1 MNVVVIGSGGREHAL
16 TYKISESPSLSNLY
30 IIPGNPGTAK
40 CGTNINLSIND
51 FPSIGNFCKE
61 KEIDLVV
68 VGPEAPLVA
77 GLSDYLRDKGI
88 AVFGPSSSAAR
99 IESEKSF
106 AKKIMVENGVPT
118 AQFREFNSDEYEE
131 AKKYLQA
138 TTYPCILKAD
148 GLAAGKGVLIC
159 EDKNSA
165 LNGLDELLL
174 QKKFGSAGD
183 KIIVEE
189 FLTGEE
195 ASIFAVTDGED
206 FICLPS
212 SQDHKRIGEN
222 DTGLNTGG
230 MGAYS
235 PAPVVTDEV
244 LEEIKTKIIQPVLK
258 AMRKSGNKFVGCL
271 YAGLIITNKGPK
283 VIEFNCRFGDPETQA
298 VLPLLDGDFL
308 RFLSSAATDNLDKD
322 AVVYNGGCSICVVA
336 SSKGYPGEYKKGF
349 EIKGLNNITDPS
361 IIVYH
366 AGTKQD
372 GDKIVTNGGRILSVT
387 AFSLNKDF
395 ESVKNIVYQNFSKIN
410 FEGMYYRRDIA
421 WRVLK
426 K

>member
-16 TYKISESPSLSNLY
+16 AYKISESPILSNLY

-51 FPSIGNFCKE
+51 FTSIGIFCKN
-61 KEIDLVV
+61 KEIDFAV
-68 VGPEAPLVA
+68 VGSEAPLVA

-88 AVFGPSSSAAR
+88 KVFGPSSSAAR

-118 AQFREFNSDEYEE
+118 AQYREFTSNKYGG
-131 AKKYLQA
+131 AKKYLQE
-138 TTYPCILKAD
+138 TTYPCVLKAD

-159 EDKNSA
+159 EDLQTA
-165 LNGLDELLL
+165 LKGLDDLFL
-174 QKKFGSAGD
+174 QKKYGSACD

-195 ASIFAVTDGED
+195 ASIFAITDGEN

-235 PAPVVTDEV
+235 PAPVVTDEI
-244 LEEIKTKIIQPVLK
+244 LEEIKTKIIRPVL
-258 AMRKSGNKFVGCL
+258 AVMRESGNKFVGCL
-271 YAGLIITNKGPK
+271 YAGLMITNEGPK
-283 VIEFNCRFGDPETQA
+283 AIEFNCRFGDPETQA
-298 VLPLLDGDFL
+298 VLPLLNGDFL
-308 RFLSSAATDNLDKD
+308 KLLYSAANGNLDKE
-322 AVVYNGGCSICVVA
+322 AVTYNGGCSICVVA
-336 SSKGYPGEYKKGF
+336 SSKGYPEEYKKGF

-372 GDKIVTNGGRILSVT
+372 EGKIITNGGRVLGVT
-387 AFSLNKDF
+387 AFSLNKDYQ
-395 ESVKNIVYQNFSKIN
+395 SVKSIVYQNLSKIS

-421 WRVLK
+421 HRVLK

>member
-1 MNVVVIGSGGREHAL
+1 MNVVIIGSGGREHAL
-16 TYKISESPSLSNLY
+16 AYKISKSPTLSNLY

-51 FPSIGNFCKE
+51 FMSIGKFCKE

-77 GLSDYLRDKGI
+77 GLSDYLRDKGVV
-88 AVFGPSSSAAR
+88 VFGPSSFAAR

-106 AKKIMVENGVPT
+106 AKKIMIENGVPT
-118 AQFREFNSDEYEE
+118 AQYREFTSDEYED
-131 AKKYLQA
+131 AKKYLLG
-138 TTYPCILKAD
+138 TTYPCVLKAD

-159 EDKNSA
+159 ENENSA
-165 LNGLDELLL
+165 INGLDELLL

-183 KIIVEE
+183 KIIIEE

-195 ASIFAVTDGED
+195 TSIFAITDGED

-235 PAPVVTDEV
+235 PAPVVTDKV
-244 LEEIKTKIIQPVLK
+244 LEEIKSKIIQPVLT
-258 AMRKSGNKFVGCL
+258 AMSESGNKFVGCL
-271 YAGLIITNKGPK
+271 YAGLIITNEGPK

-298 VLPLLDGDFL
+298 VLPLLNGDFL
-308 RFLSSAATDNLDKD
+308 ELLHSAAAGNLDKD
-322 AVVYNGGCSICVVA
+322 AVAYNGGCSICVVA
-336 SSKGYPGEYKKGF
+336 SSKGYPEEYQKEF

-361 IIVYH
+361 VIVYH

-372 GDKIVTNGGRILSVT
+372 GDKIVTNGGRVLGVT

-410 FEGMYYRRDIA
+410 FEGMYYRSDIA

>member
-16 TYKISESPSLSNLY
+16 AYKISESPILSNLY

-51 FPSIGNFCKE
+51 FTSIGIFCKN
-61 KEIDLVV
+61 KEIDFAV
-68 VGPEAPLVA
+68 VGSEAPLVA
-77 GLSDYLRDKGI
+77 GLSDYLRDKGVK
-88 AVFGPSSSAAR
+88 VFGPSSSAAR

-106 AKKIMVENGVPT
+106 AKKIMVENGIPT
-118 AQFREFNSDEYEE
+118 AQYREFTSNKYGE
-131 AKKYLQA
+131 AKKYLQE
-138 TTYPCILKAD
+138 TTYPCVLKAD

-159 EDKNSA
+159 EKIKTA
-165 LNGLDELLL
+165 LKGLNELFL
-174 QKKFGSAGD
+174 QKKYGSAGD
-183 KIIVEE
+183 KIIIEE

-195 ASIFAVTDGED
+195 SSIFAITDGED

-235 PAPVVTDEV
+235 PAPVVTDEI
-244 LEEIKTKIIQPVLK
+244 LEEIKTKIIRPVL
-258 AMRKSGNKFVGCL
+258 AVMRESGNKFVGCL
-271 YAGLIITNKGPK
+271 YAGLMITNEGPK
-283 VIEFNCRFGDPETQA
+283 AIEFNCRFGDPETQA
-298 VLPLLDGDFL
+298 VLPLLNGDFL
-308 RFLSSAATDNLDKD
+308 KLLYSAANGNLDKE
-322 AVVYNGGCSICVVA
+322 AVTYNGGCSICVVA
-336 SSKGYPGEYKKGF
+336 SSKGYPEEYKKGF

-366 AGTKQD
+366 AGIKQD
-372 GDKIVTNGGRILSVT
+372 GGKIITNGGRVLGVT
-387 AFSLNKDF
+387 AFSLNKDYQ
-395 ESVKNIVYQNFSKIN
+395 SVKSIVYQNLSKIS

-421 WRVLK
+421 HRVLK

>member
-244 LEEIKTKIIQPVLK
+244 LEEIKSKIIQPVLT
-258 AMRKSGNKFVGCL
+258 AMRESGKKFVGCL
-271 YAGLIITNKGPK
+271 YAGLMITNEGPK

-387 AFSLNKDF
+387 AFSLNKNF

>member
-16 TYKISESPSLSNLY
+16 AYKISESPTLSNLY

-51 FPSIGNFCKE
+51 FTSIGNFCKN
-61 KEIDLVV
+61 KEIDFAV
-68 VGPEAPLVA
+68 VGSEAPLVA

-88 AVFGPSSSAAR
+88 KVFGPSSLAAR

-118 AQFREFNSDEYEE
+118 AQYREFTSNKYGE
-131 AKKYLQA
+131 AKKYLQE
-138 TTYPCILKAD
+138 TTYPCVLKAD

-159 EDKNSA
+159 EDLQTA
-165 LNGLDELLL
+165 LKGLDDLFL
-174 QKKFGSAGD
+174 QKKYGSACD

-195 ASIFAVTDGED
+195 ASIFAITDGEN

-235 PAPVVTDEV
+235 PAPVVTDEI
-244 LEEIKTKIIQPVLK
+244 LEEIKTKIIRPVL
-258 AMRKSGNKFVGCL
+258 AVMRESGNKFVGCL
-271 YAGLIITNKGPK
+271 YAGLMITNEGPK
-283 VIEFNCRFGDPETQA
+283 AIEFNCRFGDPETQA
-298 VLPLLDGDFL
+298 VLPLLNGDFL
-308 RFLSSAATDNLDKD
+308 KLLYSAANGNLDKE
-322 AVVYNGGCSICVVA
+322 AVTYNGGCSICVVA
-336 SSKGYPGEYKKGF
+336 SSKGYPEEYKKGF

-366 AGTKQD
+366 AGIKQD
-372 GDKIVTNGGRILSVT
+372 GGKIITNGGRVLGVT
-387 AFSLNKDF
+387 AFTLNKDYQ
-395 ESVKNIVYQNFSKIN
+395 SVKSIVYQNLSKIS

-421 WRVLK
+421 HRVLK

>member
-16 TYKISESPSLSNLY
+16 AYKISESPILSNLY

-51 FPSIGNFCKE
+51 FTSIGIFCKN
-61 KEIDLVV
+61 KEIDFAV
-68 VGPEAPLVA
+68 VGSEAPLVA

-88 AVFGPSSSAAR
+88 KVFGPSSSAAR

-106 AKKIMVENGVPT
+106 AKKIMVENGIPT
-118 AQFREFNSDEYEE
+118 AQYREFTSNKYVE
-131 AKKYLQA
+131 AKKYLQE
-138 TTYPCILKAD
+138 TTYPCVLKAD

-159 EDKNSA
+159 EKIKTA
-165 LNGLDELLL
+165 LKGLNELFL
-174 QKKFGSAGD
+174 QKKYGSAGD
-183 KIIVEE
+183 KIIIEE

-195 ASIFAVTDGED
+195 SSIFAITDGEN

-235 PAPVVTDEV
+235 PAPVVTDEI
-244 LEEIKTKIIQPVLK
+244 LEEIKTKIIRPVL
-258 AMRKSGNKFVGCL
+258 AVMRESGNKFVGCL
-271 YAGLIITNKGPK
+271 YAGLMITNEGPK
-283 VIEFNCRFGDPETQA
+283 AIEFNCRFGDPETQA
-298 VLPLLDGDFL
+298 VLPLLNGDFL
-308 RFLSSAATDNLDKD
+308 KLLYSAANGNLDKE
-322 AVVYNGGCSICVVA
+322 AVTYNGGCSICVVA
-336 SSKGYPGEYKKGF
+336 SSKGYPEEYKKGF

-366 AGTKQD
+366 AGIKQD
-372 GDKIVTNGGRILSVT
+372 GGKIITNGGRVLGVT
-387 AFSLNKDF
+387 AFSLNKNYQ
-395 ESVKNIVYQNFSKIN
+395 SVKSIVYQNLSKIS

-421 WRVLK
+421 HRVLK

>member
-16 TYKISESPSLSNLY
+16 AYKISESPILSNLY

-51 FPSIGNFCKE
+51 FTSIGIFCKN
-61 KEIDLVV
+61 KEIDFAV
-68 VGPEAPLVA
+68 VGSEAPLVA

-88 AVFGPSSSAAR
+88 KVFGPSSSAAR

-106 AKKIMVENGVPT
+106 AKKIMVENGIPT
-118 AQFREFNSDEYEE
+118 AQYREFTSNKYGE
-131 AKKYLQA
+131 AKKYLQE
-138 TTYPCILKAD
+138 TTYPCVLKAD

-159 EDKNSA
+159 EKIKTA
-165 LNGLDELLL
+165 LKGLNELFL
-174 QKKFGSAGD
+174 QKKYGSAGD
-183 KIIVEE
+183 KIIIEE

-195 ASIFAVTDGED
+195 SSIFAITDGEN

-235 PAPVVTDEV
+235 PAPVVTDEI
-244 LEEIKTKIIQPVLK
+244 LEEIKTKIIRPVL
-258 AMRKSGNKFVGCL
+258 AVMRESGNKFVGCL
-271 YAGLIITNKGPK
+271 YAGLMITNEGPK
-283 VIEFNCRFGDPETQA
+283 AIEFNCRFGDPETQA
-298 VLPLLDGDFL
+298 VLPLLNGDFL
-308 RFLSSAATDNLDKD
+308 KLLYSAANGNLDKE
-322 AVVYNGGCSICVVA
+322 AVTYNGGCSICVVA
-336 SSKGYPGEYKKGF
+336 SSKGYPEEYKKGF

-366 AGTKQD
+366 AGIKQD
-372 GDKIVTNGGRILSVT
+372 GGKIITNGGRVLGVT
-387 AFSLNKDF
+387 AFSLNKDYQ
-395 ESVKNIVYQNFSKIN
+395 SVKSIVYQNLSKIS

-421 WRVLK
+421 HRVLK